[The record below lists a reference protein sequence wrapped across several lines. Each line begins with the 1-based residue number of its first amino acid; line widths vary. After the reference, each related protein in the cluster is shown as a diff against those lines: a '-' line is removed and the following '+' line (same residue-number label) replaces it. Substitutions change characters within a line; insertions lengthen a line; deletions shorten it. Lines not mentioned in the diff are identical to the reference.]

1 MIYFREWFIAGVRLP
16 CTEQLTTNT
25 NYIMERLTLIELVL
39 VIAGTFYFAKGFI
52 NFIKLTIKGL

>member
-1 MIYFREWFIAGVRLP
+1 
-16 CTEQLTTNT
+16 
-25 NYIMERLTLIELVL
+25 MERLTLIELVL

>member
-1 MIYFREWFIAGVRLP
+1 
-16 CTEQLTTNT
+16 
-25 NYIMERLTLIELVL
+25 MERLTLFELVL